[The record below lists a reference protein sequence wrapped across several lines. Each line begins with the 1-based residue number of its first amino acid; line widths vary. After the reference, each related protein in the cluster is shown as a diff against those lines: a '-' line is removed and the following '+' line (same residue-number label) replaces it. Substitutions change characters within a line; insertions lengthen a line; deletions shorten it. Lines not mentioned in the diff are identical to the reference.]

1 MIIDKS
7 KCSERAAGLDLF
19 RVLSVF
25 MVFIFHTHIH
35 HHCSYGPL
43 NGFVSMGAIFMT
55 AFFMLSGFVL
65 YRTYNRQNLVDIRQL
80 RSFYLKRIIGI
91 IPLYYV
97 SALIYVLCFGKES
110 ITQNLL
116 LAPIDMLGL
125 QSTFSSLF
133 EVSHHDRTWFISC
146 LLLAYAAFPFMQEV
160 IKQMSTKAKVAAIFV
175 CAFALLWAPLIVHS
189 FSTDSIYAS
198 PFYRGLEFFIG
209 ALLCSLPQMTKF
221 LYSFKAFLVEAVGLI
236 VVVSVAVHQ
245 GLSVGNYMLY
255 NWVALPAFALMI
267 MTLSGLHTPRL
278 QNSSI
283 LRYASA
289 VSYAF
294 FMAQTFNTN
303 IESYL
308 FRTCDIE
315 NNLAKI
321 AISVAVCSSIAIVM
335 HELFE
340 KKATRFLKK
349 KFKSYI

>member
-7 KCSERAAGLDLF
+7 KSSERAAGLDLF

-25 MVFIFHTHIH
+25 LVFIFQTHIH

-65 YRTYNRQNLVDIRQL
+65 YLTYSKQNLIDIRL
-80 RSFYLKRIIGI
+80 LKSFYLKRIIGI
-91 IPLYYV
+91 IPLYYA
-97 SALIYVLCFGKES
+97 SALIYVLCFGKETLS
-110 ITQNLL
+110 QKILL
-116 LAPIDMLGL
+116 VPIDMLGL

-133 EVSHHDRTWFISC
+133 EVSHHDGTWFISC
-146 LLLAYAAFPFMQEV
+146 LLLAYLAFPFMQEV
-160 IKQMSTKAKVAAIFV
+160 IKQLGTKAKIAAIFV
-175 CAFALLWAPLIVHS
+175 CASALLWAPLIVHS

-209 ALLCSLPQMTKF
+209 ALLCSLPQKAKF
-221 LYSFKAFLVEAVGLI
+221 LYSLKAFAVEFVTLVLI
-236 VVVSVAVHQ
+236 VSVAVHYEI
-245 GLSVGNYMLY
+245 SVGNYMLY

-267 MTLSGLHTPRL
+267 LTLSGLKSPSL
-278 QNSSI
+278 QNSAV

-289 VSYAF
+289 ASYAF

-308 FRTCDIE
+308 YRTWNID
-315 NNLAKI
+315 NNYIKI
-321 AISVAVCSSIAIVM
+321 AISVAVCTSIAIAM

-340 KKATRFLKK
+340 KKVTRFLKGK
-349 KFKSYI
+349 IKSYI